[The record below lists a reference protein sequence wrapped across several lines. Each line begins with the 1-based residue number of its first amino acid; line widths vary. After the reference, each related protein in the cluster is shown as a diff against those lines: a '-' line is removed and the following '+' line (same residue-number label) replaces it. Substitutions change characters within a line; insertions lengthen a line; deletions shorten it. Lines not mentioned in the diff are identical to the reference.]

1 MGRERK
7 KEREEEREGER
18 GEREERER
26 EVYSFFIDADWL
38 FRMHVEHLLN
48 ALRILESDKSKA
60 PTSLIQ

>member
-7 KEREEEREGER
+7 KEREEERE